1 MVLTTGGKHSPM
13 KSGNDT
19 TAHGDT
25 SAQGDVVVERSI
37 DETTAAKPVAD
48 STLTP
53 PEAPATGKASVSVP
67 RSSDKKH
74 PSLNEPTGGA
84 GVDVHAATPT
94 RNPVRSRP
102 EISKTSRKVVDVAV
116 DPPSAPQAVK
126 AVTAATD
133 VPPQA
138 NYVAPAI
145 STAPEEPAPPQ
156 SVSRT
161 VLGVLAS
168 VGSGPLATDSPMTP
182 LHSPLELALAAVG
195 TRPRRPAQAV
205 AASSTP
211 TSQSI
216 DGVASLGV
224 QGDQQALAK
233 TSTTQLSAPL
243 TVDAA
248 NMTAASQTLVQRKAA
263 TQRTKP
269 DTTAPTV
276 SLTGPANGATVSG
289 AVAVTATASDSV
301 GVTAVQFKL
310 DGANLGTQDTVAPY
324 SLSWDTTAVSNG
336 PHTLTAVARDA
347 AGNTRTS
354 ASLTVTVN
362 NADTTAPKVSLTGPA
377 NGATVS
383 GTVNLTATATDNVT
397 VTKVQFMDGT
407 TVIAEDTSSVGG
419 WGVSWNT
426 ATAANSTHTLTARAF
441 DAAGNQTS
449 SAPVSVTVASPVADT
464 TAPTVSLTG
473 PANGATVSGT
483 VNLTATAT
491 DNVGVTKVQF
501 FWGKPSGVGVNL
513 NLLAEDTTAPYGP
526 VSWDSTAAVN
536 GPNMLLVQAFDAAG
550 NSTMRSINVIVNNPA
565 NNLAPVVPGKTIPRT
580 FDPVTGAVT
589 GVLNVRDPEQAQLSY
604 TLAYP
609 PSRGGT
615 VSFDQPTGVFT
626 YTPSQAARDQAAGT
640 SGLDYDTFGV
650 SISDGIATVQTSVT
664 VQVAQTLP
672 PTTSITNTPVT
683 AGSGPSGAAVAG
695 GFAYVINYDSNN
707 VTVIN
712 TATNQFVKTLD
723 VGTGPLS
730 VTANPQGNR
739 VYVSNSMSN
748 TVSVIDATTNTVIG
762 APISINVL
770 PGSYYN
776 TEVSYYP
783 IDYPNRVTEVAASG
797 NRLYVNATDGRI
809 TVIDTTN
816 DANVIVGTAPLGTFS
831 DLKVSPDGT
840 RLYGTRGGGL
850 TVINTATMT
859 ATAIPVGPTWNSQLL
874 RNEYVN
880 SVGNVAVSPDG
891 KRAYVTFGATIA
903 ERGVGG
909 QSNGS
914 FFTDAQGVSWMVTG
928 GYSGV
933 SVIDTDPT
941 SSNFNKEIARIIVPL
956 GVHDVAASGNSLYV
970 TSGDGKTVTVINTVT
985 NTLAGM
991 FTTDQTASGGRAI
1004 EIMVYP
1010 YGDEYPEYGISAGSI
1025 TAFTRYI
1032 TVGPNGTVY
1041 VSDYTD
1047 GKAYAVTV
1055 GTAAV

>member
-1 MVLTTGGKHSPM
+1 MSLTGPAAGATV
-13 KSGNDT
+13 SGTVTLTATATDNNGVTKVQFWDGTQLLAEDT
-19 TAHGDT
+19 TATPLGL
-25 SAQGDVVVERSI
+25 QRVVEHHPGRQRQPHA
-37 DETTAAKPVAD
+37 DRRAYDAAGNTT
-48 STLTP
+48 T
-53 PEAPATGKASVSVP
+53 
-67 RSSDKKH
+67 
-74 PSLNEPTGGA
+74 
-84 GVDVHAATPT
+84 
-94 RNPVRSRP
+94 
-102 EISKTSRKVVDVAV
+102 
-116 DPPSAPQAVK
+116 
-126 AVTAATD
+126 
-133 VPPQA
+133 
-138 NYVAPAI
+138 
-145 STAPEEPAPPQ
+145 
-156 SVSRT
+156 
-161 VLGVLAS
+161 
-168 VGSGPLATDSPMTP
+168 
-182 LHSPLELALAAVG
+182 
-195 TRPRRPAQAV
+195 
-205 AASSTP
+205 STP
-211 TSQSI
+211 
-216 DGVASLGV
+216 VNV
-224 QGDQQALAK
+224 
-233 TSTTQLSAPL
+233 
-243 TVDAA
+243 TV
-248 NMTAASQTLVQRKAA
+248 NN
-263 TQRTKP
+263 

-276 SLTGPANGATVSG
+276 SLTGPAA
-289 AVAVTATASDSV
+289 
-301 GVTAVQFKL
+301 
-310 DGANLGTQDTVAPY
+310 
-324 SLSWDTTAVSNG
+324 
-336 PHTLTAVARDA
+336 
-347 AGNTRTS
+347 
-354 ASLTVTVN
+354 
-362 NADTTAPKVSLTGPA
+362 
-377 NGATVS
+377 GATVS
-383 GTVNLTATATDNVT
+383 GTVNLTATA
-397 VTKVQFMDGT
+397 
-407 TVIAEDTSSVGG
+407 S
-419 WGVSWNT
+419 
-426 ATAANSTHTLTARAF
+426 
-441 DAAGNQTS
+441 
-449 SAPVSVTVASPVADT
+449 
-464 TAPTVSLTG
+464 
-473 PANGATVSGT
+473 
-483 VNLTATAT
+483 

-501 FWGKPSGVGVNL
+501 FWGQPSGVGINL

-536 GPNMLLVQAFDAAG
+536 GPNMLFVQAFDAAG
-550 NSTMRSINVIVNNPA
+550 NSTMRSISVIVNNPE

-589 GVLNVRDPEQAQLSY
+589 GVMNVRDPEQAQLSY

-615 VSFDQPTGVFT
+615 VSFDQQTGVFT

-723 VGTGPLS
+723 VGAGPLS
-730 VTANPQGNR
+730 VAASPQRNL
-739 VYVSNSMSN
+739 VYVSNSLSN

-762 APISINVL
+762 SPIPIDVL

-776 TEVSYYP
+776 PEVSYYP
-783 IDYPNRVTEVAASG
+783 IEYLNRVTEVAASG

-816 DANVIVGTAPLGTFS
+816 ATNPSFIRADGLGTFQ

-840 RLYGTRGGGL
+840 RLYGTTVNGGL
-850 TVINTATMT
+850 TVINTSTMT
-859 ATAIPVGPTWNSQLL
+859 ATAIPVGPTWNSELL

-956 GVHDVAASGNSLYV
+956 GVHDLAASGSSLYV
-970 TSGDGKTVTVINTVT
+970 TSGDGKTVTVINTA
-985 NTLAGM
+985 NNALAGI

-1010 YGDEYPEYGISAGSI
+1010 YGDEYPEYGIPVVSV
-1025 TAFTRYI
+1025 TAFTRYV
-1032 TVGPNGTVY
+1032 TVGPTGTVY
-1041 VSDYTD
+1041 VTDYTD

-1055 GTAAV
+1055 GTTAV